1 MDKLQFTIPEIF
13 SFIGVAQCVYILVF
27 MAFRANKLNNAS
39 VTFLYFLI
47 MGAAFFMDFAQRFLN
62 EISHYYEVWGLMLWF
77 AGPPLSVLVIMQMV
91 TGSGHQ
97 ALRHYFWVLFLPAVA
112 FLSAYGLTFI
122 SADCGKEGMVLQ
134 CGDFRIWLVLCN
146 ILTGGASLLIL
157 WIKKDLFR
165 QVRSQKY
172 GQERY
177 WLILTIIIN
186 NIFFLILMFSYF
198 NAYMPDENIARIR
211 TLLGLVFIYLVT
223 TSLFRV
229 YPQSLFK
236 DATNADSLSDADRA
250 LADKITGLL
259 EYEKIYHE
267 SGYGRSD
274 LARELGV
281 SEYQAS
287 NVINTYFGKS
297 LPQLLNEYRIEDAK
311 RLLIETT
318 ADIKVVAEETG
329 FNSIA
334 TFNRVFREMTGYTP
348 SAYRKNFVKK

>member
-13 SFIGVAQCVYILVF
+13 SFIGVAQCVYILVY
-27 MAFRANKLNNAS
+27 MAFRADKLKNAS

-47 MGAAFFMDFAQRFLN
+47 MGAAFFLDFSQRFLSD
-62 EISHYYEVWGLMLWF
+62 ISHYYEIWGLVLWF
-77 AGPPLSVLVIMQMV
+77 AGPPLSVLVIMQMA
-91 TGSGHQ
+91 TGSGNE
-97 ALRHYFWVLFLPAVA
+97 ALRRYFWVLFLPAIAV
-112 FLSAYGLTFI
+112 LGAYGLTFI
-122 SADCGKEGMVLQ
+122 SADCSEEGMVIH

-146 ILTGGASLLIL
+146 ILTGAASLLVL
-157 WIKKDLFR
+157 WAKKDLFR
-165 QVRSQKY
+165 QVRSQKF

-177 WLILTIIIN
+177 WLILTIVIN

-198 NAYMPDENIARIR
+198 NPDIPDSDIARIR

-236 DATNADSLSDADRA
+236 DAGGAEGLSAADQA

-267 SGYGRSD
+267 SGYSRSD

-287 NVINTYFGKS
+287 NVINAHFGKS
-297 LPQLLNEYRIEDAK
+297 LPQLLNEYRVEDAK
-311 RLLIETT
+311 RLLVETK
-318 ADIKVVAEETG
+318 AGVKVIAGETG

-334 TFNRVFREMTGYTP
+334 TFNRVFREITGHTP